1 MEHESTEG
9 PAPATRSE
17 VAEIMR
23 LVQGFSQTMRAFETA
38 SLRGEKVDGLTYV
51 GTAEDDLPSR
61 LAPFQ
66 ARVKTSVWNMQPFS
80 PFVPGDPWGELNDR
94 SIAAGHDRRIVV
106 SEEGLLRNPLLSSYM
121 PTVRVGWVVKPMMVL
136 DEAVVLYEG
145 ERAATGDHMVWA
157 ATRPDWVR
165 GGVAVWRLCWG
176 LARPALNDPESPPLN
191 RRQYAVACFLAE
203 GLGDEAI
210 ARRVGVSRRTV
221 ASDVRAVMNLLDA
234 QTRFQAGI
242 RLGSMKYPGRR

>member
-1 MEHESTEG
+1 MAQERDVGTGSPTRSG
-9 PAPATRSE
+9 PAD
-17 VAEIMR
+17 
-23 LVQGFSQTMRAFETA
+23 LVRHVQDFANQMRAPEA
-38 SLRGEKVDGLTYV
+38 AVLAGNRIEGLNFV

-66 ARVKTSVWNMQPFS
+66 AWVKTSVWNMQPFS
-80 PFVPGDPWGELNDR
+80 PFVPDDPWSELHDR

-165 GGVAVWRLCWG
+165 GGVAVSRLCWG
-176 LARPALNDPESPPLN
+176 LARPALNDPEAPPLN

-221 ASDVRAVMNLLDA
+221 ASDVRAAMNLLDA